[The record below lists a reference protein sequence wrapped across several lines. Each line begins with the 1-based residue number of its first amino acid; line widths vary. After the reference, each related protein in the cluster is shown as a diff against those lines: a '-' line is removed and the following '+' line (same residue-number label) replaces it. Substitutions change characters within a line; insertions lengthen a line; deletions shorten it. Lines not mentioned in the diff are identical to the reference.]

1 MEDIITILTQTKLF
15 QDLSSSTIKHS
26 LMPHSNI
33 RSFNPKECVIELLK
47 PINSIGIILEGNLH
61 TIQVFYDG
69 SISLVDKLLP
79 SYILG
84 CDLICTK
91 TKKAPYS
98 VLSATASKVI
108 FFPASLF
115 LEPGNIIESERS
127 KIVSHLLTHISQ
139 INMRNYYRNAI
150 LSQNSLRGRLM
161 TYLSMQARRQ
171 NTPSFTIP
179 FTREEMAS
187 FLCVNRSALSN
198 ELSKLKREGLLDYKK
213 NQFTLVIQD
222 PFFDAIFNPVSVC
235 KKTTHY
241 ESPTTSKYI

>member
-1 MEDIITILTQTKLF
+1 LEDIIATLMQSQLF
-15 QDLSSSTIKHS
+15 RDLSSSTIEYS
-26 LMPHSNI
+26 LIPHSNI
-33 RSFNPKECVIELLK
+33 RSFNTKECVIELLE
-47 PINSIGIILEGNLH
+47 PINHVGIILEGTLH

-91 TKKAPYS
+91 TRKAPYS
-98 VLSATASKVI
+98 IISATASKVI

-115 LEPGNIIESERS
+115 FEPGNITESERS
-127 KIVSHLLTHISQ
+127 KIVSNLLTHISQ

-187 FLCVNRSALSN
+187 FLCVNRSALSH
-198 ELSKLKREGLLDYKK
+198 ELSKLKHEGLLDFKK
-213 NQFTLVIQD
+213 NQFTLVIQN
-222 PFFDAIFNPVSVC
+222 PFFEAVFNPVSVC
-235 KKTTHY
+235 KKTHTLNLQ
-241 ESPTTSKYI
+241 